1 MDESTEIT
9 VILLLGTGG
18 MVVLVSFIVLF
29 VFIYQ
34 KNMQTKKREL
44 VELELE
50 SQLKITEALIESKE
64 QEQRRV
70 ARELHDGIGSALT
83 ALKMAMISVPME
95 GDTKEMLDQRIV
107 DISNDLRRISNEL
120 MPSILDDLG
129 FFKALEKLITQLNS
143 NTQLNFSYASGLD
156 TPLDFSKKEALA
168 LYRVSQ
174 EIFNNIIKYADAVTV
189 KVKDRIEEGQYVLSI
204 SDDGNG
210 FSPTEEEMKKEDSHG
225 LKNIKSRMQQVSGTI
240 EYNNLKPKGTEV
252 LIQLKLNHDSN

>member
-18 MVVLVSFIVLF
+18 MVVLASFIVLF

-83 ALKMAMISVPME
+83 ALKMSLISVPME
-95 GDTKEMLDQRIV
+95 SDTKEALDQRIV

-143 NTQLNFSYASGLD
+143 NTQLNFSYVSGLD
-156 TPLDFSKKEALA
+156 SPLDFSKKEALA

-189 KVKDRIEEGQYVLSI
+189 KVQDRIEDGQYVLSI

-240 EYNNLKPKGTEV
+240 EYNNQKPKGTEV

>member
-18 MVVLVSFIVLF
+18 MVVLASFIVLF

-83 ALKMAMISVPME
+83 ALKMSLISVPME
-95 GDTKEMLDQRIV
+95 GDTKEELNQRIV

-156 TPLDFSKKEALA
+156 SPLDFSKKDALA

-189 KVKDRIEEGQYVLSI
+189 KVKDRIEDGQYVLSI